1 MPGYCVSIIVEMEV
15 NRQLIERYY
24 KGDCTEAE
32 RTYLEKWLMA
42 FDAFDAMEKS
52 ARNKD
57 SRGRMWS
64 IIAQNTIGGHDDVTG
79 GFKKR
84 SLVVSRKRLVA
95 AASTLLFLL
104 GASYIW
110 LHLNLVP
117 EPIASVVVDN
127 TGRSLML
134 QNPPAGLLISQ
145 SANSSVKRIS
155 RPGSSS
161 STLFS
166 NTLTIE
172 NKYDTDVW
180 VYLKT
185 SSGTGNT
192 MKRFLCRKKK
202 VYVAGF
208 INEHSAKGS
217 RKYLF
222 TKQSDELP
230 KEVLQSIQSH
240 LNAAV
245 NSLRFKDNTPIII

>member
-1 MPGYCVSIIVEMEV
+1 MEV

-24 KGDCTEAE
+24 KGSCTAAE
-32 RTYLEKWLMA
+32 RTFLEKWLMA
-42 FDAFDAMEKS
+42 FDGFDEMEKS
-52 ARNKD
+52 AHIKD
-57 SRGRMWS
+57 SRSRMWS
-64 IIAQNTIGGHDDVTG
+64 VIARNTIGGHDDAAAA
-79 GFKKR
+79 FKKR
-84 SLVVSRKRLVA
+84 KLFFSCRTLIV
-95 AASTLLFLL
+95 AASTLVFLV

-117 EPIASVVVDN
+117 QPIASVVVDN

-134 QNPPAGLLISQ
+134 QNPPDGLLISQ

-155 RPGSSS
+155 TPGSS

-192 MKRFLCRKKK
+192 MKRFLCRKNK

-208 INEHSAKGS
+208 INEHSATGS

-230 KEVLQSIQSH
+230 KEILQSIQSH

-245 NSLRFKDNTPIII
+245 NSSRFKDNTPIII